1 MAFGIQLPQINLPQ
15 INIPNPFSGVQSA
28 ASNAEQT
35 LSSAFTS
42 ATNGA
47 GSIVSSDVTQ
57 LYNIGRNVE
66 TNYISPVVATGEQ
79 GANRI
84 ITAGQSIAALPGQA
98 VQGAE
103 QTIYTAGNTIVTDVN
118 NAKNTVLGDINSFF
132 AIPGNEVKAGES
144 YINSQEQ
151 GAKDFITQQEQ
162 QLQTTFQ
169 SDMNAI
175 DDAFNKFFQG
185 IAGVTTPAV
194 TAGADVTKWLI
205 LAAGGVVLVIAFLI
219 FVGLRGR
226 KPTKRSG

>member
-1 MAFGIQLPQINLPQ
+1 MVIVMAFGIQLPQINLPQ

-84 ITAGQSIAALPGQA
+84 ITAGQNIAALPGQA
-98 VQGAE
+98 VQGVE
-103 QTIYTAGNTIVTDVN
+103 STIYGLGSTASSGV
-118 NAKNTVLGDINSFF
+118 NTVLSV
-132 AIPGNEVKAGES
+132 PGNIVGG
-144 YINSQEQ
+144 IG
-151 GAKDFITQQEQ
+151 GAETGAVDFITGQEQ
-162 QLQTTFQ
+162 QLQSAFQ
-169 SDMNAI
+169 QDMQSV
-175 DDAFNKFFQG
+175 DDTINRFFQG
-185 IAGVTTPAV
+185 VAGVTTPAV
-194 TAGADVTKWLI
+194 TAGADVTKWVI
-205 LAAGGVVLVIAFLI
+205 LAVGGVVLVVVFLV
-219 FVGLRGR
+219 FVGMQGR
-226 KPTKRSG
+226 KPSKRSG